1 MSTRKIYGLIG
12 KNIDYS
18 FSAKYFQEKFEKEGI
33 INSRYINFDLDKI
46 EDFNN
51 IKIKSINGLNVTIP
65 YKEKIIPL
73 LDEIDKSAMEIGA
86 VNTIAIN
93 DNKLIGYNTDFIG
106 FINSFEQKMNFQNAV
121 ILGTGGASKAIQYA
135 LNSKKIKYDIASR
148 KIDKNY
154 ISYDS
159 INQNL
164 NNYDLIINTTP
175 IGTFPATKDKPKLN
189 YSLISKNHFCY
200 DLIYNPE
207 KTSFLVEC
215 EKMGAKIMNGLQML
229 KSQAEESWRIWNS
242 FS

>member
-18 FSAKYFQEKFEKEGI
+18 FSAKYFREKFEKEGI

-86 VNTIAIN
+86 VNTIAVN

-135 LNSKKIKYDIASR
+135 LNSKKIKYDVAPR

-207 KTSFLVEC
+207 KTSFLLEC
-215 EKMGAKIMNGLQML
+215 EKMGAKIMNGLRML
-229 KSQAEESWRIWNS
+229 ESQAEESWRIWNS

>member
-18 FSAKYFQEKFEKEGI
+18 FSAKYFLEKFEKEGI

-86 VNTIAIN
+86 VNTIAVN

-106 FINSFEQKMNFQNAV
+106 FINSFEEKMNFQNAV

-135 LNSKKIKYDIASR
+135 LNSQKIKYDIASR

-215 EKMGAKIMNGLQML
+215 EKMGAKIMNGLRML

>member
-18 FSAKYFQEKFEKEGI
+18 FSAKYFQEKFDKEGI

-86 VNTIAIN
+86 VNTIAVN

-106 FINSFEQKMNFQNAV
+106 FINSFEEKMNFQNAV

-135 LNSKKIKYDIASR
+135 LISKKIKYDIASR

-215 EKMGAKIMNGLQML
+215 EKMGAKIMNGLRML

>member
-18 FSAKYFQEKFEKEGI
+18 FSAKYFREKFEKEGI

-51 IKIKSINGLNVTIP
+51 KKIKSINGLNVTIP

-106 FINSFEQKMNFQNAV
+106 FINSFEEKMNFQNAV

-164 NNYDLIINTTP
+164 NNYDLIINPTP

>member
-18 FSAKYFQEKFEKEGI
+18 FSAKYFREKFEKEGI

-135 LNSKKIKYDIASR
+135 LNSKKIKYDIVSR